1 MQLSKLAYKQ
11 FVNDPREWTLEPVE
25 FQQINLIVGRN
36 ASGKS
41 RALNIINAL
50 AGLISRRNQQ
60 VLSSGEF
67 DVTFRD
73 GSLEWKYFLQMQDKL
88 VTLERLTKGSEVLLQ
103 RDKDGIGEIF
113 AEQEKRKTKFQ
124 SPQTAIAVF
133 SRQDSL
139 QHSFLSQIVEWANGT
154 FHYPFGKELGQ
165 NMLSAASP
173 TAPPP
178 NFYDANQTTGVFL
191 ACRRE
196 FGDPYTNS
204 IIADLREVGYEISDV
219 GLMTPTSIE
228 VTSPVPLNF
237 QCLFVKE
244 TALKSPTDQM
254 DMSQGMFRA
263 LSILIHLNYGLLS
276 GKSGCIIIDDIGEG
290 LDFSRS
296 TGLIKLIVAKIEAT
310 KLQLVMASNDR
321 FVMNSVPLRYWSVF
335 DREGSTVH
343 VYNEKNSRQKFED
356 FKFTGLSNFDFFAT
370 DFLQTEETL

>member
-1 MQLSKLAYKQ
+1 
-11 FVNDPREWTLEPVE
+11 
-25 FQQINLIVGRN
+25 VGN
-36 ASGKS
+36 ASAT
-41 RALNIINAL
+41 RRV
-50 AGLISRRNQQ
+50 ISGRNQQ
-60 VLSSGEF
+60 ILNSGEF

-73 GSLEWKYFLQMQDKL
+73 GSLEWKYLLRMEANL

-103 RDKDGIGEIF
+103 RDKDGIGEILS
-113 AEQEKRKTKFQ
+113 EQEGKKTKFQ
-124 SPQTAIAVF
+124 SPQTVLAVF

-139 QHSFLSQIVEWANGT
+139 QHSYLRPIIEWANGT

-165 NMLSAASP
+165 NVLSASSP
-173 TAPPP
+173 AAPPP

-191 ACRRE
+191 AGRRE
-196 FGDPYTNS
+196 FGDAYTNS
-204 IIADLREVGYEISDV
+204 IVADLREVGYEISDV
-219 GLMTPTSIE
+219 GLMTPLSIE
-228 VTSPVPLNF
+228 VTSPVPINF

-244 TALKSPTDQM
+244 TALKGPTDQI

-276 GKSGCIIIDDIGEG
+276 GKSGCIVIDDIGEG

-296 TGLIKLIVAKIEAT
+296 TALIKLIVAKIETT

-321 FVMNSVPLRYWSVF
+321 FVMNSVPLKYWSVF

-356 FKFTGLSNFDFFAT
+356 FKFTGLSNFEFFAT